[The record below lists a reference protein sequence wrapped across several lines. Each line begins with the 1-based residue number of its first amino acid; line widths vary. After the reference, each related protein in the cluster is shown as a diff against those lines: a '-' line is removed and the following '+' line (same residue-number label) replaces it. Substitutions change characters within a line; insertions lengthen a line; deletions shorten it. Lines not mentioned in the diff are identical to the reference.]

1 MNKKIVSTLLILAIS
16 LSLTACANTPAKNDA
31 SDTGSNSITSDF
43 SESSQNVDSFDSSAT
58 TEERTSFWLAS
69 QKWDEAQR
77 DSFEGVL
84 FNSNAVLPIDIT
96 AIDSYGAPYLYYG
109 YGDYDGTFSCDTISE
124 IAESDRI
131 LQQTDDVNSN
141 FAKVFTEISP
151 TGEINIELFNF
162 SDKDITVKE
171 CIDNGW
177 WSINNTKSGLCIPDD
192 LQMEHYWKQVDSEK
206 PDHTDYLSAV
216 IEKFGTPHY
225 VWSQRSSKDEFYNI
239 LNSEQGTL
247 YYALVYEYQDCVI
260 KINLLDKCVDSEIRA
275 EILSFSY
282 FPKEMWQQYKT
293 EVVDPHG
300 EMFTIK

>member
-1 MNKKIVSTLLILAIS
+1 MKTKIVSTLLILAIS

-31 SDTGSNSITSDF
+31 SNTDSNDITSNLTQ
-43 SESSQNVDSFDSSAT
+43 SSQNSDSSDNKT
-58 TEERTSFWLAS
+58 DIEERTSFWFAN
-69 QKWDEAQR
+69 QKWDESKR
-77 DSFEGVL
+77 DSFDGVL

-96 AIDSYGAPYLYYG
+96 AIDSYAAPYLYYG
-109 YGDYDGTFSCDTISE
+109 YGDYDGTFSCETISE
-124 IAESDRI
+124 IAESDRV

-177 WSINNTKSGLCIPDD
+177 WSINNTKPALCIPDD
-192 LQMEHYWKQVDSEK
+192 LQMEHYWKQVGSEK

-225 VWSQRSSKDEFYNI
+225 IWAQRNSKDEFYNI
-239 LNSEQGTL
+239 LDSEQGTL
-247 YYALVYEYQDCVI
+247 YYALVYEYQDYVI
-260 KINLLDKCVDSEIRA
+260 KVNLLDKSEGDEIRA

-282 FPKEMWQQYKT
+282 FPKEMWQHYKA
-293 EVVDPHG
+293 EIVNPHG
-300 EMFTIK
+300 EMFTIE